1 MGVSHFNS
9 QETKPGPILITE
21 SEASGTR
28 KKQATDDESGSGEKS
43 VSPRACPRSEA
54 PDPGCLDRRAGGRLL
69 RKKGTAP
76 HRGLPI
82 PMSQAS
88 LQGVLPPPCGWKNQ
102 GQGSAGFLGEKEPP
116 PTDPGQGFGPPCSE
130 PGMTWTSVFLKKCR
144 INESKVLS
152 RYLALYP
159 CKVMG
164 FFLRVIFF

>member
-28 KKQATDDESGSGEKS
+28 KKQATDGESGSGEKS
-43 VSPRACPRSEA
+43 VPPRACPLERVPTER
-54 PDPGCLDRRAGGRLL
+54 PPILGVWTGEPGGGRS
-69 RKKGTAP
+69 TAP
-76 HRGLPI
+76 HRGLPV

-88 LQGVLPPPCGWKNQ
+88 LQGVLSPPCGWKNQ

-116 PTDPGQGFGPPCSE
+116 PTDPGQGFGSPCSE
-130 PGMTWTSVFLKKCR
+130 PGMTWTSGFFFKCR
-144 INESKVLS
+144 INELKVLS

-159 CKVMG
+159 CKVIG
-164 FFLRVIFF
+164 FF